1 MMIQDQSNVIHNTL
15 VACRLPI
22 NLKERAEAYG
32 RDQDLNL
39 SQIIRRGILLVLKQ
53 DDSSARPTQW
63 QVQR

>member
-1 MMIQDQSNVIHNTL
+1 MIQDQYNTIHNTL

-22 NLKERAEAYG
+22 SLKERAEAYA

-39 SQIIRRGILLVLKQ
+39 SQIIRRGILLVLRQ
-53 DDSSARPTQW
+53 EETSTRPTQW

>member
-1 MMIQDQSNVIHNTL
+1 MTNDQSGLIHNTL

-53 DDSSARPTQW
+53 DETSTRPTQW
-63 QVQR
+63 LVQR